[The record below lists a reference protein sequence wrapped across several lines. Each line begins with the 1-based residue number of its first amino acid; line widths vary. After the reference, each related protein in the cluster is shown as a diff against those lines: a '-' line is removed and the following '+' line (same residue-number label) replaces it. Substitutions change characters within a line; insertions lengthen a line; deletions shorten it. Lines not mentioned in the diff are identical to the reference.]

1 MRFGLG
7 VLRRVLSDAERVDE
21 TDGERYRSIEE
32 DDVDEL
38 ADRAGV
44 HRGAGDV
51 SVDGSGDVESA
62 RVVVASGRLANV

>member
-21 TDGERYRSIEE
+21 TDGERHRSIEE
-32 DDVDEL
+32 DVVDEL
-38 ADRAGV
+38 ADRADV

-51 SVDGSGDVESA
+51 SVDGGGDVESA
-62 RVVVASGRLANV
+62 RVVVARGRLANV